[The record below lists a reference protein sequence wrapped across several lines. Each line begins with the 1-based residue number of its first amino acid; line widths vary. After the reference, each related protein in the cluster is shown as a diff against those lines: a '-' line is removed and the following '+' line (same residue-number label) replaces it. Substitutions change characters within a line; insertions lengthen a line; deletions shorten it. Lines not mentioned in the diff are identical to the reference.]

1 MHFERGRNFARTVEF
16 LIHAG
21 DHGRQIY
28 ANDKAVDHYSRALS
42 FVPRIS
48 PDEQASRLFA
58 IYQKRGAAYLAT
70 SQFDQ
75 AVEDFTSMLDQA
87 RAMNDRTR
95 EHSAL
100 NALAEV
106 YFYSHRLDEL
116 EECAGEALRIARYL
130 GDDRLRVETMVFIA
144 MRQDI
149 VGELGQA
156 KCNLDDTIRVARA
169 LDFRRA
175 LLDALAWR
183 GQLHFFQSEYE
194 CAQEVLREALDLAA
208 ELRHGPLFLQAQFF
222 LGLSLGNMGR
232 FSEALAVL
240 KGATALARL
249 NGDQYWQAKIPN
261 CIAWIYRELEDFH
274 QAMKYDLEG
283 LTVARASKVR
293 EAETNSLIN
302 LGCDLTHAADAEK
315 TLESFGGAAAI
326 LESDV
331 WCRWRFTLRLHAGLA
346 AHHLSQ
352 RELDKAAAY
361 ARLLLESA
369 TRYEARKYVA
379 LAHKLLAEAAYE
391 RHAFAEA
398 EDHLNAALTQLA
410 GYPVPILMWR
420 ISSMLG
426 RVRLQRREGSA
437 AEAFERASTIVQMIA
452 SNVDDEKLRTSFLAA
467 PAVQEVFVRGRTFHP
482 A

>member
-1 MHFERGRNFARTVEF
+1 
-16 LIHAG
+16 
-21 DHGRQIY
+21 
-28 ANDKAVDHYSRALS
+28 
-42 FVPRIS
+42 
-48 PDEQASRLFA
+48 
-58 IYQKRGAAYLAT
+58 
-70 SQFDQ
+70 
-75 AVEDFTSMLDQA
+75 
-87 RAMNDRTR
+87 MNDRSR

-116 EECAGEALRIARYL
+116 EESADEALRLARDL
-130 GDDRLRVETMVFIA
+130 GDERLRVETMVFIA

-149 VGELGQA
+149 VGNLAQA
-156 KCNLDDTIRVARA
+156 KRNLDEIIRVARE
-169 LDFRRA
+169 LDFKRA

-183 GQLHFFQSEYE
+183 GQLYFFQSEYE
-194 CAQEVLREALDLAA
+194 SAQEVLREALDLAA

-240 KGATALARL
+240 KEATALARL

-274 QAMKYDLEG
+274 QALKCDQEG
-283 LTVARASKVR
+283 LTVARASKVI

-302 LGCDLTHAADAEK
+302 LGCDHTDAADPEK
-315 TLESFGGAAAI
+315 TLESFGEAAAI

-331 WCRWRFTLRLHAGLA
+331 WCRWRFTLRLYAGFA
-346 AHHLSQ
+346 AHHLSR

-379 LAHKLLAEAAYE
+379 VAHKLLAEAAYE

-398 EDHLNAALTQLA
+398 EDHLSTALTRLA

-426 RVRLQRREGSA
+426 RVRLQRGDGSA
-437 AEAFERASTIVQMIA
+437 GEAFEKASTIVQMIA
-452 SNVDDEKLRTSFLAA
+452 SNVEDEELRTSFLAA
-467 PAVQEVFVRGRTFHP
+467 PAIQEVFVRAKASHSG
-482 A
+482 